1 MSHSRCHGFTLIEL
15 IASLVLLGIIAVF
28 GGMFVVQG
36 MEGYIFSKKN
46 SEKALKA
53 QIALDRIALELR
65 NLNGTDDFTYT
76 LIEDSSVSYTSIE
89 PELSGTRSITYS
101 GDSIFIGVDGDSYTL
116 IDEISN
122 FRLSQNGT
130 LPSKNLNSSISVT
143 FDYADMPE
151 GYSITVVPRLQN
163 GTQILDSRWYF
174 QKQE

>member
-65 NLNGTDDFTYT
+65 NLNGTVSFDPT
-76 LIEDSSVSYTSIE
+76 SYTSIE
-89 PELSGTRSITYS
+89 SELSGTRSITHS

-122 FRLSQNGT
+122 YSLSINGT
-130 LPSKNLNSSISVT
+130 FPNQDLNSSISVT
-143 FDYADMPE
+143 FDYADMPG
-151 GYSITVVPRLQN
+151 GYSITVVPRLQSE
-163 GTQILDSRWYF
+163 TQREASRWYF
-174 QKQE
+174 EK

>member
-65 NLNGTDDFTYT
+65 NLNGTDSFDPT
-76 LIEDSSVSYTSIE
+76 SYTSIE
-89 PELSGTRSITYS
+89 PELSGTRSITHS

-122 FRLSQNGT
+122 YSLSINGN
-130 LPSKNLNSSISVT
+130 SSNENLNSSISVT
-143 FDYADMPE
+143 FDYADMPG
-151 GYSITVVPRLQN
+151 GYSITVVPRLQSE
-163 GTQILDSRWYF
+163 TQREASRWYF
-174 QKQE
+174 EK